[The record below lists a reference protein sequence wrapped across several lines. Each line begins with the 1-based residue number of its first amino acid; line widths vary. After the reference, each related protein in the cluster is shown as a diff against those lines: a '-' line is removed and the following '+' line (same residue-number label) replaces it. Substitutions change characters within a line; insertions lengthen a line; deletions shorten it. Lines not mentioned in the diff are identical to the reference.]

1 MRHFHLPDGLPS
13 GQLLPPASPS
23 LWQSDA
29 PVAEPV
35 GLWARCQQREE
46 VTGLRPVL
54 VGYPIYPWPASDPA
68 EIAAF
73 GLEAEL
79 EASWRSYR
87 ELQLS
92 GQLMPA
98 NLPADVEPWEPDPGP
113 PYEQWP
119 GLAPAVSTADTIDPD
134 EIPRLVLADLLA
146 GPRGLGEPY
155 LVLVPAARS
164 ADIPAVMGWDADVPR
179 VQLSA
184 MLRSWE
190 DRFGARVVAFHG
202 EWIYVSVARPPRTA
216 AHAAHVALEHVLTG
230 ADNVNEGWP
239 PFSDYAAS
247 LIGAR
252 LWSFWWD

>member
-13 GQLLPPASPS
+13 GQFLPPASPS

-35 GLWARCQQREE
+35 QLWARCQQREE
-46 VTGLRPVL
+46 VTSLRPVL
-54 VGYPIYPWPASDPA
+54 AGYPIYPWPASDPA

-119 GLAPAVSTADTIDPD
+119 GLAPAVGTADTIDPD
-134 EIPRLVLADLLA
+134 EVPRLVLADLLA

-164 ADIPAVMGWDADVPR
+164 ADIPAVMGWDADVPACSCR
-179 VQLSA
+179 PCCAAGRTGSGHGSSPSTARGSMCRLPV
-184 MLRSWE
+184 LR
-190 DRFGARVVAFHG
+190 A
-202 EWIYVSVARPPRTA
+202 PRHTRR
-216 AHAAHVALEHVLTG
+216 TS
-230 ADNVNEGWP
+230 P
-239 PFSDYAAS
+239 
-247 LIGAR
+247 
-252 LWSFWWD
+252 WSTS

>member
-1 MRHFHLPDGLPS
+1 MCYGRRPLEHADRRPGAVEMRHFHLPDGLPS
-13 GQLLPPASPS
+13 SIFLRPASSS
-23 LWQSDA
+23 LWEYG
-29 PVAEPV
+29 PRVAEPV

-54 VGYPIYPWPASDPA
+54 AGDPIHPWPASDPA

-92 GQLMPA
+92 GQLMPVD
-98 NLPADVEPWEPDPGP
+98 LPADVEPWEPDPGP

-134 EIPRLVLADLLA
+134 EVPRLVLADLLA

-155 LVLVPAARS
+155 LVLVPASRS
-164 ADIPAVMGWDADVPR
+164 RAIPAVMGWDA
-179 VQLSA
+179 
-184 MLRSWE
+184 
-190 DRFGARVVAFHG
+190 HC
-202 EWIYVSVARPPRTA
+202 PPVRRA
-216 AHAAHVALEHVLTG
+216 A
-230 ADNVNEGWP
+230 
-239 PFSDYAAS
+239 
-247 LIGAR
+247 
-252 LWSFWWD
+252 